1 MVWGW
6 VVVCEFSTQSKL
18 NVTAIAGL
26 NIHLVSSVL
35 HYGSGI
41 GHGRSVINPF
51 RLLANI
57 SDVILTLF
65 IAVISIQN

>member
-1 MVWGW
+1 M
-6 VVVCEFSTQSKL
+6 
-18 NVTAIAGL
+18 TAIAGL

-41 GHGRSVINPF
+41 GHGRYVINPF

-57 SDVILTLF
+57 SDAILTLF